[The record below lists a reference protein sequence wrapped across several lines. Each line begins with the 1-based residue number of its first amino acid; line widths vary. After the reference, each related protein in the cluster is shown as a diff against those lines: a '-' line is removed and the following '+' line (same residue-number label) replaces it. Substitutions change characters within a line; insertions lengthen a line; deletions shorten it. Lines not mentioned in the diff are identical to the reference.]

1 MKFLS
6 SQYSSL
12 GAGLVSLLL
21 AAETAMAVPA
31 AQFRSGVRTAPARP
45 PNRGMFT
52 WLGNTESTKEPI
64 LNHDFPD
71 PSIIKGADA
80 WYAVATASGS
90 VRVQVAKASDPSG
103 PWALLSQDLFTN
115 AGAWTNGKDIWAPD
129 IREVDNG
136 TYVMYYTAQ
145 LSNSTRHCLGV
156 ATANAILGPWT
167 TNDEPWHCDY
177 DLGGTID
184 SSGFQDETDGS
195 RWVVY
200 KVDGN
205 SIGNGGS
212 CDNTVAPIKSTP
224 LMLQK
229 VAGDG
234 ITKIGAATQILDRTD
249 DDGPLVEAP
258 NIIRSSAGKYIL
270 FFSSHCFTSSD
281 YNVKYATA
289 TSVTGPYTRGGEAL
303 LETNDFN
310 LTSPGGGTSVIEGGL
325 MVFHANCNAGGS
337 NRCMY
342 VSNFTETGTNVL
354 ANRGRL
360 F

>member
-6 SQYSSL
+6 SQLPSM

-21 AAETAMAVPA
+21 AETALAIPFPG
-31 AQFRSGVRTAPARP
+31 FRTGASVKRATARP

-52 WLGNTESTKEPI
+52 WLGATESVKEPS

-71 PSIIKGADA
+71 PSIINGTDG

-90 VRVQVAKASDPSG
+90 VRVQVAKAATPSG
-103 PWALLSQDLFTN
+103 PWSLLNMDLFTD
-115 AGAWTNGKDIWAPD
+115 AGAWTDGKDIWAPD
-129 IREVDNG
+129 IRQVDDG
-136 TYVMYYTAQ
+136 SYVMYYTGQ
-145 LSNSTRHCLGV
+145 LGNSTRHCLGV
-156 ATANAILGPWT
+156 ATSKAILGPWT
-167 TNDEPWHCDY
+167 TSATPWHCDY

-184 SSGFQDETDGS
+184 SSGFLDESDGS

-200 KVDGN
+200 KIDGN

-212 CDNTVAPIKSTP
+212 CDNTVAPIKATP
-224 LMLQK
+224 LMLQR

-234 ITKIGAATQILDRTD
+234 VTKIGAPTQILDRTD

-310 LTSPGGGTSVIEGGL
+310 LTSPGGGTSVNEGGL

-342 VSNFTETGTNVL
+342 VSNFTESGTNVL
-354 ANRGRL
+354 ANR
-360 F
+360 

>member
-1 MKFLS
+1 MKFS
-6 SQYSSL
+6 PSKQHFL
-12 GAGLVSLLL
+12 GAGLAGLLL
-21 AAETAMAVPA
+21 AETALAVPFA
-31 AQFRSGVRTAPARP
+31 FRSSERERRAGARP

-52 WLGNTESTKEPI
+52 WLSATEEAKSPV

-71 PSIIKGADA
+71 PSIIKGTDGY
-80 WYAVATASGS
+80 YAVATASGS
-90 VRVQVAKASDPSG
+90 VRVQVAKASNPEG
-103 PWALLSQDLFTN
+103 PWSMLDQDLFTD

-129 IREVDNG
+129 IRQVDNG
-136 TYVMYYTAQ
+136 SYVMYYTAQ

-156 ATANAILGPWT
+156 ATSNAILGPWAT
-167 TNDEPWHCDY
+167 SDEPWHCDH

-184 SSGFQDETDGS
+184 SSGFQDEADGT

-200 KVDGN
+200 KIDGN

-212 CDNTVAPIKSTP
+212 CDNTVAPIKDTP
-224 LMLQK
+224 LMLQQ

-234 ITKIGAATQILDRTD
+234 VTKIGAATQILGRTD

-258 NIIRSSAGKYIL
+258 NIIKSSAGRYIL
-270 FFSSHCFTSSD
+270 FFSSHCFTSTD

-289 TSVTGPYTRGGEAL
+289 TSVTGPYTRGQEAL

-310 LTSPGGGTSVIEGGL
+310 LTSPGGGTSLDEGGL
-325 MVFHANCNAGGS
+325 MVFHANCDAGGS

-342 VSNFTETGTNVL
+342 VSNFTESGTNVL
-354 ANRGRL
+354 ANRL
-360 F
+360 